1 MQNSIDKKGR
11 FCKESQFIKSKRE
24 RMSIAA
30 KCTCQQRIYWC
41 DGMPEQCH
49 NKPLLPEFHLKELP
63 MKQTI
68 PQDILKEAEAY
79 ANNCL
84 NVTTTT
90 WEWIVDAYAAGAM
103 AERQKL
109 QQAVKPSTHVTP

>member
-1 MQNSIDKKGR
+1 M
-11 FCKESQFIKSKRE
+11 
-24 RMSIAA
+24 
-30 KCTCQQRIYWC
+30 
-41 DGMPEQCH
+41 
-49 NKPLLPEFHLKELP
+49 
-63 MKQTI
+63 TI

-109 QQAVKPSTHVTP
+109 HQAVSDAFEAGQVHGIDIAKSMEWCKEPTTPDKSEYISKLNYVPLKGNDPQDQAHPLRKT